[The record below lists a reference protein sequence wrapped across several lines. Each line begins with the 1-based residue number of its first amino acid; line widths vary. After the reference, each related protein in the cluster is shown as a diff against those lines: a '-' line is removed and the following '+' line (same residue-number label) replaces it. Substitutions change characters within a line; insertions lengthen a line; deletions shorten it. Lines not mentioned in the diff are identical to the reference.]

1 MFRIAISRLAILV
14 SALINLTS
22 CNKGSDPESSP
33 LLKSY
38 NYNFGYH
45 SGVLTITGSSIL
57 DSGMFTLVDA
67 HKSSVDTSYG
77 NYIMLAKNDEL
88 VGVSKDF
95 NTVIFTLHKD
105 LDSGYLLDERAI
117 KLSAR

>member
-1 MFRIAISRLAILV
+1 MAGQAIYNLARVIFVAACL
-14 SALINLTS
+14 NS
-22 CNKGSDPESSP
+22 CKPGTGPDTFPK
-33 LLKSY
+33 LKSY
-38 NYNFGYH
+38 EYNYGYH
-45 SGVLTITGSSIL
+45 SGILTITGSSML